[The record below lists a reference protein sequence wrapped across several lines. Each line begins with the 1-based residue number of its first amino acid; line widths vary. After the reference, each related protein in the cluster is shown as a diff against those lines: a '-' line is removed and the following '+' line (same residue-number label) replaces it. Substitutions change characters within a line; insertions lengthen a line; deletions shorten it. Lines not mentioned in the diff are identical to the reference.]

1 MYKRTLKINN
11 MKIKIFLLIVIGI
24 WAFKPIASTNQIHAG
39 KDGETDL
46 THKLN
51 FTIKKN
57 DSENFIEQDSLSFRD
72 FNRNGKLDIYE
83 DRRRSINQ
91 RALDLLSKMTMEEKL
106 AQLRCPFAAKT
117 VIFPDNKF
125 DKEKS
130 KQMYPNGLGG
140 FLRISDGQNAF
151 AMRKD
156 KTPTSG
162 EIPVLTNEIQRFFIN
177 ETRLGIPVLFLEE
190 ALHGLVV
197 KDGTMF
203 PTTLGMSSSWNE
215 ELVTEVYQAVAS
227 EARAVGAHIVLAPV
241 LDLALDP
248 RWGRTE
254 ETMGEDPYLVSRL
267 GIAIVKALQGNS
279 DIPNLKHNHVASTL
293 KHLGAHGQPEGGGNT
308 GPVFIS
314 ERQLREVNF
323 KPFKAAVTEGKALGV
338 MPNYNEISG
347 IPTHADRWMLTDVLR
362 NEWGFEGVVISDYGA
377 TPELIQVHHVAKD
390 DVEAG
395 ALALNAGVDLELS
408 DDYMYFGVP
417 EAIEEGLTSMEHL
430 DRAVLR
436 VLELKFRLGLFEDPY
451 IETSNTEIVGSE
463 EHQEIAL
470 EAARQSMVLLKNDNQ
485 LLPLDKDKYKKIALI
500 GPNADE
506 CILGGYSQLPR
517 NTISPLTAIRENYK
531 DVEIS
536 YAKGCSL
543 NKNRAKLVSREQNIE
558 QIQQAV
564 RIAKE
569 ADVIVLMLGGNE
581 EISKE
586 ATSAFAPGDLVNL
599 ELLGEQ
605 NELIDSLKKLNKPI
619 AAFVFSGPPI
629 SFAHLSNSVPAI
641 VQCWYLGQ
649 ETGYAVA
656 ETLFGDNNPSGK
668 LSISIPRSV
677 GHLPSYYYQKP
688 SSRIKGY
695 YMSDATP
702 LYPFGFGLSYSEYEY
717 NNLTISKSL
726 IEADENVI
734 VTVDVKNIG
743 ERLGDEIVQLYIRDK
758 VSSITRPIKE
768 LKDFKRISLKPGE
781 TKQVSFLISP
791 DKLKFYDIN
800 MKEVV
805 EPGDFEIMVG
815 PSSQTFDSVIL
826 TVVSEKN

>member
-1 MYKRTLKINN
+1 
-11 MKIKIFLLIVIGI
+11 MKIKNYLLILISI
-24 WAFKPIASTNQIHAG
+24 LAFIPLASANSSSNE
-39 KDGETDL
+39 KDENTDL
-46 THKLN
+46 TTKLSL
-51 FTIKKN
+51 TIKKDN
-57 DSENFIEQDSLSFRD
+57 SERFIEEDGASFRD
-72 FNRNGKLDIYE
+72 FNRNGKVDIYE
-83 DRRRSINQ
+83 DHRRSIDH
-91 RALDLLSKMTMEEKL
+91 RAQDLLSKMTMEEKL
-106 AQLRCPFAAKT
+106 AQLKCPFAAKT
-117 VIFPDNKF
+117 VLFPANKF
-125 DKEKS
+125 DQEKA
-130 KQMYPNGLGG
+130 KQMYPQGLGG
-140 FLRISDGQNAF
+140 FLRISDGPSKF
-151 AMRKD
+151 AMRID
-156 KTPTSG
+156 ETPTSA
-162 EIPVLTNEIQRFFIN
+162 EIAVLANETQHFFID
-177 ETRLGIPVLFLEE
+177 ETRLGIPILFIEE
-190 ALHGLVV
+190 GLHGLVV

-203 PTTLGMSSSWNE
+203 PTALGMSSSWNE
-215 ELVTEVYQAVAS
+215 ELLTEVYRAVAT
-227 EARAVGAHIVLAPV
+227 EARAIGTHNVLAPV

-267 GIAIVKALQGNS
+267 GTAIVKALQGNS
-279 DIPNLKHNHVASTL
+279 GTPDLNHVASTL

-323 KPFKAAVTEGKALGV
+323 KPFRAAITEGKALGV

-347 IPTHADRWMLTDVLR
+347 IPTHADKWILTDVLR

-377 TPELIQVHHVAKD
+377 ISELIQVHHVAKD
-390 DVEAG
+390 NVEAG
-395 ALALNAGVDLELS
+395 VLALNAGVDLELS
-408 DDYMYFGVP
+408 DDYMYSGVP
-417 EAIEEGLTSMEHL
+417 EAIEEGLISMEHL

-436 VLELKFRLGLFEDPY
+436 VLELKFRLGLFENPY
-451 IETSNTEIVGSE
+451 IETNKTEIVGSE
-463 EHQEIAL
+463 KHREIAL
-470 EAARQSMVLLKNDNQ
+470 EAARQSIVLLKNDNQ
-485 LLPLDKDKYKKIALI
+485 LLPLDQDKYKKIAII

-517 NTISPLTAIRENYK
+517 NTISPLTAIREKYR
-531 DVEIS
+531 DVEIT

-543 NKNRAKLVSREQNIE
+543 NKNKAMLVPREQNLE

-564 RIAKE
+564 KIAKD

-702 LYPFGFGLSYSEYEY
+702 LYPFGFGLSYTNYQYS
-717 NNLTISKSL
+717 NLSISKSS
-726 IEADENVI
+726 IKADENVI

-758 VSSITRPIKE
+758 VCSITRPIKE

-781 TKQVSFLISP
+781 TKQVSFIVTP
-791 DKLKFYDIN
+791 DKLKFYNVN
-800 MKEVV
+800 MTEIV

-815 PSSQTFDSVIL
+815 PSSQTLDSIKL
-826 TVVSEKN
+826 TVVDEKN